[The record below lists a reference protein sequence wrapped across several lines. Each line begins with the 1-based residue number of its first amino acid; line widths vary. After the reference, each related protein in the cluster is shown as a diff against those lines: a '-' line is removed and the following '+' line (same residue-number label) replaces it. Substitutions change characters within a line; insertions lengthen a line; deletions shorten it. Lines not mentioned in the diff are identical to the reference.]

1 MRAACCVIMLAFA
14 LAPVHAQTT
23 EKPVRVTV
31 TVKDQSGAVIP
42 NAQVVITEMVHFE
55 APYVQVMRP
64 AVEIR
69 GLTSAAGEAQFS
81 LPPGK
86 YEYSVVAFAFK
97 PVRMP
102 LEVTGGNDQRV
113 AVVLELGFFSGPV
126 LVAPEWLALI
136 PSEALM
142 ELIPEVTQPELTLPS
157 RSWRKS
163 RTRR

>member
-1 MRAACCVIMLAFA
+1 MRRAWYGLVLAFMLAGG
-14 LAPVHAQTT
+14 HAQTT
-23 EKPVRVTV
+23 QEPTRVTV
-31 TVKDQSGAVIP
+31 TVKDRSGAVIP
-42 NAQVVITEMVHFE
+42 NAQILITKLLE
-55 APYVQVMRP
+55 APHVQVMRP